1 MEARKPEPVAA
12 EQPRPRLLPKGVTFR
27 AVMVSFVLM
36 PFNSYW
42 LIQTESIRYA
52 SFPTTISLFYNVIF
66 VVLFFSAVNQL
77 LRRFWPQKALSQ
89 GEQMVVYV
97 ILCLTSC
104 FASHDAIQVLAPVM
118 AHPFRFADSV
128 NQWAELFINYIPP
141 WLSMRDPVSL
151 RGMYEGG
158 TSLFLPEHIMPWFG
172 PAAWWVAFT
181 SALYLV
187 TLSMAS
193 IFRRRWIESEKLTYP
208 IIQLPLEMAA
218 PETRVYRDRLLW
230 LAFAIS
236 FGIDLLDGLH
246 VIYPAVPRIPVKARE
261 YPAFDLG
268 RSIVDR
274 PWNALGFTPL
284 SFYPFIIGLGL
295 LLPKDL
301 VFSCWFFYWGFN
313 AQRIFAAYLGWTNL
327 RGLPYT
333 NEQALGA
340 YVGLTLFILWTSR
353 HYLREVGR
361 KALGRVSTLDDSQ
374 EPVSYRMAIIY
385 MILGFA
391 FLIGFSVKAGMAFWY
406 AMLFFGLHFTIALA
420 VTRIRAEMGMP
431 AHDLHY
437 IGPNVSLPRFIGT
450 VNLPRQTLTISQFY
464 HWFNRAYRAYPMPH
478 QAEAFKLA
486 ERTGISN
493 RALFRVMFSAI
504 VLGMIA
510 AFWAA
515 LQCYYNYGIQA
526 KSGGTPRWFGN
537 EPWAQLAAWMN
548 TPEHG
553 NRPAFTGSVVGF
565 FVTLALMALKMRY
578 TWWPLHPVG
587 YAISENWSM
596 DFIWCPLFIAWTVKS
611 LLTRYGGAPAYRRA
625 VPFAFGLILGD
636 LVGGNFWTIYG
647 IARGI
652 TTYSIWQ

>member
-1 MEARKPEPVAA
+1 MEARKA
-12 EQPRPRLLPKGVTFR
+12 EKTEEKPRPRILPRGVTFR
-27 AVMVSFVLM
+27 AVLISFLLV
-36 PFNSYW
+36 PANSYW
-42 LIQTESIRYA
+42 LIQTEAVRYA

-66 VVLFFSAVNQL
+66 VL
-77 LRRFWPQKALSQ
+77 LIFTAANRLLQRFWPEKALSQ
-89 GEQMVVYV
+89 AELCVVYI

-104 FASHDAIQVLAPVM
+104 FASHDCIQVLAPIM
-118 AHPFRFADSV
+118 AHPFRFANPV
-128 NQWAELFINYIPP
+128 NQWAELFLDYIPP
-141 WLSMRDPVSL
+141 WLSVRDEVSL

-158 TSLFLPEHIMPWFG
+158 TSIFLPENFRPWLI
-172 PAAWWVAFT
+172 PAAYWVGFT

-218 PETRVYRDRLLW
+218 PDTRVFRDRMLW
-230 LAFAIS
+230 LAFGIA
-236 FGIDLLDGLH
+236 FGIDLLNGLH
-246 VIYPAVPRIPVKARE
+246 VIYPSVPQIPVKARAI
-261 YPAFDLG
+261 PAFDLAQH
-268 RSIVDR
+268 IKDR
-274 PWNALGFTPL
+274 PWNAMGFTPL

-295 LLPKDL
+295 LLPKEL

-313 AQRIFAAYLGWTNL
+313 AQRIIAAYLGWTTL

-340 YVGLTLFILWTSR
+340 YVGLSLFILWTSR
-353 HYLREVGR
+353 RYLREVW
-361 KALGRVSTLDDSQ
+361 KKVLGRESSLDDSK
-374 EPVSYRMAIIY
+374 EPVSYRMAVIY
-385 MILGFA
+385 IFLGFA

-406 AMLFFGLHFTIALA
+406 AMLFFALHFTIALA

-437 IGPNVSLPRFIGT
+437 IGPNVSLTRFIGT
-450 VNLPRQTLTISQFY
+450 IHFDRRTLTINQFY

-486 ERTGISN
+486 ERTGMSN
-493 RALFRVMFSAI
+493 RALFRVMAACTTI
-504 VLGMIA
+504 GMIV

-526 KSGGTPRWFGN
+526 KTSGSPRGFGN
-537 EPWAQLAAWMN
+537 EPWAKLAGWLN
-548 TPEHG
+548 HPEHG
-553 NRPAFTGSVVGF
+553 NRPAFAASVIGML
-565 FVTLALMALKMRY
+565 VTIALMATKMRY

-596 DFIWCPLFIAWTVKS
+596 DFIWCPLFIAWAIKAVI
-611 LLTRYGGAPAYRRA
+611 TRYGGAPAYRRA

-636 LVGGNFWTIYG
+636 LVGGSWWTIYG
-647 IARGI
+647 IVRQI
-652 TTYSIWQ
+652 PTYSIWQ